1 MVMELSWITAIIR
14 GLPPAGQYGVKDI
27 VSIKLRKAIL
37 YASVTGTALA
47 AYGTQDRGK
56 PKANLYL

>member
-1 MVMELSWITAIIR
+1 MVVELSWITAIIR
-14 GLPPAGQYGVKDI
+14 GLPPADQCGNKDI
-27 VSIKLRKAIL
+27 VGATLRKAIL

-56 PKANLYL
+56 LKANLYL